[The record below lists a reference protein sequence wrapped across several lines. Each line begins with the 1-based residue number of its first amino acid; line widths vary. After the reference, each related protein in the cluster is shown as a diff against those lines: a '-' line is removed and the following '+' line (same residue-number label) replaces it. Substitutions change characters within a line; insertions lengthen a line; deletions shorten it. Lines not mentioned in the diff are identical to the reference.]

1 LHHETS
7 FPVGKV
13 EFLDLY
19 PINFI
24 EFLNAMEQNALTEL
38 LISKNW
44 EQIKIFRHKYIEML
58 KHYYYI
64 GGMPE
69 VVNSFKK
76 NRDFQ
81 KVRDIQK
88 RILEAYEQDFS
99 KHAPNDI
106 VPRIRMLWNS
116 IPTQLAKENRKFI
129 YGLIKEGARAKE
141 FEIAMTWLI
150 DCGLIHKVNRITKPA
165 IPLNAY
171 IDFSAFKLFFVDVG
185 LLNAMGNV
193 DVKTLIEGNSIFEE
207 FKGAITEQ
215 FVLQQLIA
223 DKIKVYYWSSEK
235 SKAEIDFIIQYK
247 NFVVPI
253 EVKAEENLQSKSLK
267 VFCEKY
273 KPQFAIRTSM
283 SDFRKEN
290 WLTNISLY
298 AINNVSFS
306 VFE

>member
-1 LHHETS
+1 
-7 FPVGKV
+7 
-13 EFLDLY
+13 
-19 PINFI
+19 
-24 EFLNAMEQNALTEL
+24 
-38 LISKNW
+38 
-44 EQIKIFRHKYIEML
+44 ML